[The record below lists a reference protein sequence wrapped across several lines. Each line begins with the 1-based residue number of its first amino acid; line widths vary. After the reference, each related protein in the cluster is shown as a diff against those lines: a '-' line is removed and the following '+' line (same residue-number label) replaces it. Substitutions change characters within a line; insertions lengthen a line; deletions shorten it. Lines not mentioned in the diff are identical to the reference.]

1 MILRSSVVRL
11 LLHAM
16 FVSNYVLL
24 SASGRICCQS
34 SHSTAQFALTNCWN
48 TFCQYL
54 EIDLTPTVAIQVQ
67 P

>member
-1 MILRSSVVRL
+1 MILRSHVVRL

-16 FVSNYVLL
+16 FVSYYVLL

-34 SHSTAQFALTNCWN
+34 SHSTAQFALPPAAPPPSGLAT
-48 TFCQYL
+48 L
-54 EIDLTPTVAIQVQ
+54 PSVGAV